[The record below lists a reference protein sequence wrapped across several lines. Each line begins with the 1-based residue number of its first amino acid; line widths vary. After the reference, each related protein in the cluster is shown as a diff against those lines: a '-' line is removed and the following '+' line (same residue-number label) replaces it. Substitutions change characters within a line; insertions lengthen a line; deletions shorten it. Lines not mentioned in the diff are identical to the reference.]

1 MPDRTAADAASARHL
16 PYGSWPS
23 PVAASDLVTGAA
35 QPTDVWAADGAVWW
49 SQTRPDE
56 GGRIQVV
63 RRDADGT
70 VHDDVL
76 PPDFNARTG
85 VHEMGGGAWWVH
97 DGAVFAVSWADQRL
111 YRTEWG
117 SRTPVPL
124 TPEPEVPRGLRYADG
139 RVTPDGR
146 TVICVRESHPAE
158 GGAESVRN
166 EIVALPAVPGGGITE
181 PSVLVSGYDFVS
193 SPRISPDGR
202 KLAWIAWQ
210 CPNMPWD
217 ATVLWV
223 ADIEPLEDDGGAQC
237 RLVRPCP
244 VASGRGESLVQP
256 EWGPDGELYVVSDRS
271 NWWNVYR
278 ITGLERL
285 RPKMSPV
292 HQVEA
297 EVALPPW
304 LLGQSRYVVTPDGTV
319 WYTYSAPDGA
329 HLVRVTKDGTP
340 TDVGLPFLRLEAVRL
355 DGTTIRGI
363 ASYDAQEAAVVSLAL
378 DAPGARKPPVTV
390 LRKPREVGIDPAS
403 ISRPQRVSFP
413 SARGRTAYGWLYLPR
428 NAKVSGPP
436 DELPPLLVTIHGGP
450 TGAADPSFRLSTQYW
465 TTRGFAVV
473 DVDYGGSTGLGRG
486 YRRLLDGA
494 WGVVDVEDACAAA
507 MWLADEDLVDG
518 GRLLIRGGSA
528 GGFTVLTAL
537 ATREVFAAGASHF
550 GIADLAALARDTHK
564 FEARYLDRLVGP
576 LPAAAAVY
584 AERSP
589 LTHVDGFDRPLI
601 VLQGGEDRIVPP
613 AQAELIVN
621 ALAAKGVPHAYLLFP
636 DEQHGFRRA
645 ENIVRA
651 LEAELSFYGQVFGFE
666 PAGGIEPVAIEFGD
680 QLPLTTT
687 APPEP

>member
-1 MPDRTAADAASARHL
+1 MPDRTATGAASARQL

-23 PVAASDLVTGAA
+23 PISAADLVAGAA
-35 QPTDVWAADGAVWW
+35 LPTDVWAEGGTVWW
-49 SQTRPDE
+49 SQTRPDQ
-56 GGRIQVV
+56 GGRLQVV
-63 RRDADGT
+63 RRDPDGT
-70 VHDDVL
+70 VHEDVL
-76 PPDFNARTG
+76 PDDFNARTA

-97 DGAVFAVSWADQRL
+97 DGTVYAAKWSDQRL
-111 YRTEWG
+111 YRVERG
-117 SRTPVPL
+117 GRPVPL
-124 TPEPEVPRGLRYADG
+124 TPEPDVPRGLRYADG

-158 GGAESVRN
+158 GGTEAVRN
-166 EIVALPAVPGGGITE
+166 EIVALPAVPEGRPLE
-181 PSVLVSGYDFVS
+181 PSVLVSGYDFVT

-223 ADIEPLEDDGGAQC
+223 ADIEPLGESDGVQC

-256 EWGPDGELYVVSDRS
+256 EWGPDGELYVVSDRN

-285 RPKMSPV
+285 RPKMLPL
-292 HQVEA
+292 HEVEA
-297 EVALPPW
+297 EVAAPPW
-304 LLGQSRYVVTPDGTV
+304 LLGQSRYVVSPEGTV
-319 WYTYSAPDGA
+319 WYTYSGPDGA
-329 HLVRVTKDGTP
+329 HLVRVTKDGTVA
-340 TDVGLPFLRLEAVRL
+340 DAALPLLRLEAMRL
-355 DGTTIRGI
+355 DGTTIRAI
-363 ASYDAQEAAVVSLAL
+363 AAYATQEAAVVSLAL
-378 DAPGARKPPVTV
+378 DSPGARRPPVTV
-390 LRKPREVGIDPAS
+390 LRPPRDPVLPEGS

-413 SARGRTAYGWLYLPR
+413 SARGRTAYGWLYLPK
-428 NAKVSGPP
+428 NADATGPP
-436 DELPPLLVTIHGGP
+436 EELPPLLVTIHGGP
-450 TGAADPSFRLSTQYW
+450 TWAADPAFRLPTQFW

-507 MWLADEDLVDG
+507 TWLADEDLVDG
-518 GRLLIRGGSA
+518 GRLLIRGSSA
-528 GGFTVLTAL
+528 GGFTVLNAL
-537 ATREVFAAGASHF
+537 ATREVFAAGASHY

-564 FEARYLDRLVGP
+564 FEARYMDRLIGP
-576 LPAAAAVY
+576 LPGAAALY

-589 LTHVDGFDRPLI
+589 LTHVHGFDRPLI
-601 VLQGGEDRIVPP
+601 VFQGGEDAIVPP
-613 AQAELIVN
+613 AQAELIVE

-651 LEAELSFYGQVFGFE
+651 VEAELSFYGQVFGFE
-666 PAGGIEPVAIEFGD
+666 PVGVEPVPITFGD
-680 QLPLTTT
+680 QLPLARET
-687 APPEP
+687 